1 MTGWFMSTNSE
12 ARESGR
18 RLDTVRWIIVAVLLI
33 AAIIGNY
40 VYSDIGLALRTLAVV
55 VLIAIAGAIALLTT
69 AKGKAA
75 VAFAREARI
84 EMRKVIWPTRQEA
97 LQTTMIVA
105 AVTAVMSLILWGLD
119 GILVRLISLITAL

>member
-1 MTGWFMSTNSE
+1 MSANSE

-18 RLDTVRWIIVAVLLI
+18 RLDTVKWIIVAVLLI

-40 VYSDIGLALRTLAVV
+40 VYGNIGLALRTLAVV
-55 VLIAIAGAIALLTT
+55 VLIAVAGAIALLTT

-75 VAFAREARI
+75 VVFAREARI
-84 EMRKVIWPTRQEA
+84 EMRKVIWPTRQKA